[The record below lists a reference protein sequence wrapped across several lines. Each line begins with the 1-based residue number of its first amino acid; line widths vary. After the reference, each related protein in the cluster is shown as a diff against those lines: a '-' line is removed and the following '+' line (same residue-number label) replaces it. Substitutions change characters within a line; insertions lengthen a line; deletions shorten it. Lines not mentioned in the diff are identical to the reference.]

1 MLTDDLSWLDEEVSV
16 IEDLF
21 AVGQIILF
29 AIVEVVVKIDHFF
42 VCLVQLGLVVLI
54 EVVLGKFKLANL
66 ILYFI
71 QLLVNNIGI
80 SIVLLR
86 DVLNTLLKIPLVL
99 HDYLALVLIILELL
113 FVLAVLTL
121 LPLVHLLLVLI
132 VVCKHLL
139 DGFEVLS

>member
-80 SIVLLR
+80 SIVLLS